1 MASFHK
7 QSPNPAKKNGGQLHV
22 TDLENDVLNYNY
34 RTLLEDLE
42 ILHAKGAKD
51 ETMKRLSIMLSMLEE
66 DTTRT
71 PDINRAY
78 RRMDFFFET
87 YWEPCNMVNSQVRIY
102 LVTTYHILPNFTM
115 LRGGMVKYKFI
126 LNT

>member
-87 YWEPCNMVNSQVRIY
+87 YWEPCNMVNSQV
-102 LVTTYHILPNFTM
+102 LLT
-115 LRGGMVKYKFI
+115 VKSRAVDTLAFSDFMEGKIDAYV
-126 LNT
+126 L

>member
-87 YWEPCNMVNSQVRIY
+87 YWEPCNMVNSQVCIFLFSYY
-102 LVTTYHILPNFTM
+102 LP
-115 LRGGMVKYKFI
+115 
-126 LNT
+126 

>member
-1 MASFHK
+1 MEEKLIKIMASFHK

-87 YWEPCNMVNSQVRIY
+87 YWEPCHMVNSQVRIY
-102 LVTTYHILPNFTM
+102 FLLLSYYLP
-115 LRGGMVKYKFI
+115 
-126 LNT
+126 